1 MKKWMKLAES
11 VPPVLVGQDEKHARI
26 KQDATVMVDPKVGGG
41 TGRFID
47 YVPGGAKIDI
57 KGVERELS
65 DDDFAL
71 PTRDYEDPYD
81 SANAWFHSSNQP
93 KTVGTMNDKPEFRP
107 GDMVEVS
114 DVYGSVI
121 GPGIGIFVAY
131 GTTGQDCVIS
141 FDNKQMIIPIA
152 NVAAMLEQDAKD
164 NFKETDN
171 DGNLSPM
178 SLGSD
183 NVKIEQEPAM
193 DHRDEFSKWLSKVE
207 EALNGELDVNML
219 PQQAQECGCQSW
231 NCPVCFPEP
240 EGHVVDA
247 GGDEGACPTCGHVC
261 SGHGG
266 DEVAMEPELGI
277 ADLAPGPEV
286 GSLVA
291 NLPVVDELEEVP
303 MEDYGCSMEEEVPM
317 EEEPQVE
324 RPRSG
329 KGVKLGD
336 IIQKYV
342 PVGNKDGAKG
352 NDSPLTYGDELEEA
366 GFEDEEPDY
375 DAMGPAA
382 MSDLN
387 AERAGQAEFAM
398 ASDADIAQMEEMAGK
413 IKYIQ
418 DMGLS
423 KSSRIYSEADFASMN
438 PSQMKAAYHEVV
450 GNDPTNHGQPTMENI
465 DQDVQLWMQRFK
477 DYDALREGA
486 KKVDIPAVQRKE
498 KAKGGDDWKVTQ
510 ADLDK
515 DDEKNLSS
523 KRGLDKAKKDAGITE
538 DRIDELSP
546 STLSSYRTKALSQA
560 NQTGGI
566 AKALDRSAGSRATDK
581 ESDSIRHSNVTDPNL
596 KYGGGGDEYAKMSQ
610 KRFAG
615 AKQAA
620 QKGAVEES
628 MQPDQEVIEW
638 MQRFSKLGDMKGYG
652 R

>member
-240 EGHVVDA
+240 EGHVVAA

-261 SGHGG
+261 SGHGS
-266 DEVAMEPELGI
+266 DEVAMEPEMGVG
-277 ADLAPGPEV
+277 AGPEV
-286 GSLVA
+286 GSLMA
-291 NLPVVDELEEVP
+291 NLPVIDELEEVP

-324 RPRSG
+324 RPKSG
-329 KGVKLGD
+329 KGVKLGN

-342 PVGNKDGAKG
+342 PVGNTDSAKG

-366 GFEDEEPDY
+366 GFDDEEPDY
-375 DAMGPAA
+375 DAMGSAA
-382 MSDLN
+382 MDELG

-450 GNDPTNHGQPTMENI
+450 GSDPTNHGQPTMENI

-498 KAKGGDDWKVTQ
+498 KSKGGDDWKVTQ

-538 DRIDELSP
+538 
-546 STLSSYRTKALSQA
+546 
-560 NQTGGI
+560 
-566 AKALDRSAGSRATDK
+566 SA
-581 ESDSIRHSNVTDPNL
+581 
-596 KYGGGGDEYAKMSQ
+596 
-610 KRFAG
+610 
-615 AKQAA
+615 
-620 QKGAVEES
+620 
-628 MQPDQEVIEW
+628 PDQEVIEW